1 MVQVQP
7 NKAFLGEKESF
18 KVDIAS
24 LDTLLAYT
32 EKDDKEAMF
41 EVSIFAELFREMLE
55 ARFGQGILRVLEVL
69 EKEDR
74 LVCHQHLNHWH
85 PDTNSFWCS
94 PALQQL
100 GSELCQ
106 TKHPA
111 LSSRV
116 GDWYEAASA
125 LRFGRHVA
133 SCRTCRTS
141 RNY

>member
-1 MVQVQP
+1 MQP

-18 KVDIAS
+18 KVDVAS

-85 PDTNSFWCS
+85 PDTNSVQCS
-94 PALQQL
+94 PVLQQL
-100 GSELCQ
+100 GLELCQ
-106 TKHPA
+106 TEHPA
-111 LSSRV
+111 LFLIWETGMR
-116 GDWYEAASA
+116 
-125 LRFGRHVA
+125 LHQLLPFGRHVA
-133 SCRTCRTS
+133 SCRACRIS
-141 RNY
+141 RKY